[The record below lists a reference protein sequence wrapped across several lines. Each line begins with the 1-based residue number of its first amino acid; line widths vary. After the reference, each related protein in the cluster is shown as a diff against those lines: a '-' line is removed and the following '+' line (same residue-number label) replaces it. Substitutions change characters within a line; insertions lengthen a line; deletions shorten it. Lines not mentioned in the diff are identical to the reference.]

1 MGPQCRQRHTCS
13 SVLRATGVMRFLSG
27 LLSAACNFCCLISLD
42 ATAPCFRI
50 CRLCLVQYEKERYS
64 GTAFMDLFN
73 KLNITLTD
81 EQLSVFAGA

>member
-1 MGPQCRQRHTCS
+1 M
-13 SVLRATGVMRFLSG
+13 
-27 LLSAACNFCCLISLD
+27 ISLD